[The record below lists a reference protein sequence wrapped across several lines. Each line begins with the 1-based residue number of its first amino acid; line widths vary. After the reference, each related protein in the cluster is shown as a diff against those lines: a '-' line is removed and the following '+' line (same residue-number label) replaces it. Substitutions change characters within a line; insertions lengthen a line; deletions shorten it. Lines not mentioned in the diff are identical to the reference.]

1 LIQEEQR
8 RTMTLGLTLGLV
20 AAFAYGTTQ
29 FLAQKLVTETAS
41 PLVTVAFG
49 LLFGTLL
56 LGTINHRRLLEIS
69 KTPKKAWVY
78 MTAVGV
84 TSIGGPILVFTALSM
99 SPLILVSPLTA
110 VNPLIALILSRL
122 FLRSLEHISVRIV
135 GGALM
140 VVLGAILVVAGR
152 V

>member
-1 LIQEEQR
+1 MIKEGQDR
-8 RTMTLGLTLGLV
+8 IVTLGLTLALV

-29 FLAQKLVTETAS
+29 FLAQKIVTETAP

-56 LGTINHRRLLEIS
+56 LGTINCRRLHETT
-69 KTPKKAWVY
+69 KAPKKAWVY

-99 SPLILVSPLTA
+99 SPLIVVSPLTA
-110 VNPLIALILSRL
+110 ANPLIALILSHL
-122 FLRSLEHISVRIV
+122 FLRRLEHISPRIV